1 MILSMLLT
9 MVFGFG
15 VITLATIALLNVA
28 GLRVHDMREI
38 KLDDESAFAYAYVS
52 KDAYD
57 LRESVGKLPRWLTW
71 GAIIAVL
78 FTTILTATY
87 AFVAG
92 LPIGVQ
98 EAVDSQ
104 KTMDHLEPIGIITW
118 VPITGYVAVMLW
130 IAGSISRRCY
140 VVLKEIEHRLPVGQ

>member
-28 GLRVHDMREI
+28 GLRVHDLREV
-38 KLDDESAFAYAYVS
+38 KRDDESVFAYAYVS

-57 LRESVGKLPRWLTW
+57 IRESVGKLPRWLTW